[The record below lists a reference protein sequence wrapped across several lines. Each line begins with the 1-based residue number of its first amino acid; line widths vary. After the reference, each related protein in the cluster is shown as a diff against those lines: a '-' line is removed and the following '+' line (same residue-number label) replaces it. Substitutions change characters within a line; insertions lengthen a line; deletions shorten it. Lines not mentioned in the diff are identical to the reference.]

1 MQSQVEKRKRIE
13 DDDILRKIASPR
25 TDKSVKEFS
34 DLLKQQLGKK
44 LLATRLFGS
53 VARGTAT
60 AESDID
66 ILVVVEKEEKL
77 TREIVIEAV
86 VDINLK
92 YDVVISPII
101 MSAARYSGPLFQK
114 TLFYK
119 SLQEEGIPL

>member
-1 MQSQVEKRKRIE
+1 M
-13 DDDILRKIASPR
+13 RKIISSR
-25 TDKSVKEFS
+25 IDKAIKEFCE
-34 DLLKQQLGKK
+34 LLKQQLGGK

-60 AESDID
+60 PESDID
-66 ILVVVEKEEKL
+66 ILVVVKNEDKL
-77 TREIVIEAV
+77 TREIVIEAA

-101 MSAARYSGPLFQK
+101 MSAARYSGPLFQE

-119 SLQEEGIPL
+119 SIQEEGIPL